1 MSANAQNTNVPS
13 TNSMAMWSLV
23 VSAVTLLLVAV
34 NTFGGN
40 AGVQKAIEN
49 VEAMKV
55 GGSDN
60 YAIVK
65 EIYASDAFKTSQ
77 KTSLE
82 AAKQQMAGA
91 APTDTTTPPTDTTTT
106 PPTDT
111 TTPPSADAGKKITAE
126 QLAAIKSAGLWDGSK
141 DAKIILLEYSDL
153 QCPFCKRHHDNGTIK
168 SLLTKYD
175 GKISHSFRQ
184 FPLSFHPY
192 ATPGAN
198 ASLCAADQGGT
209 EMFYKYIDGVFTKDL
224 TAESVLTDVATDL
237 KLDMTKFA
245 DCMTKKPH
253 SATVTAEMNE
263 GQTLFAINGT
273 PGNVMINTETLEWVA
288 VAGAYPASEFEKTL
302 DLWTK

>member
-1 MSANAQNTNVPS
+1 MSANAQNNVPS
-13 TNSMAMWSLV
+13 TNSLSMWSLV

-55 GGSDN
+55 GGAEN

-65 EIYASDAFKTSQ
+65 KIYASDAFKSSQ

-82 AAKQQMAGA
+82 AAEKQMAGA
-91 APTDTTTPPTDTTTT
+91 APTDTTTPPTDTTT
-106 PPTDT
+106 PPADT
-111 TTPPSADAGKKITAE
+111 TTPPTADAAKKITAE
-126 QLAAIKSAGLWDGSK
+126 QLAAIKAGGLWDGAK
-141 DAKIILLEYSDL
+141 DGKIILLEYSDL

-168 SLLTKYD
+168 SLLAKYD
-175 GKISHSFRQ
+175 GKISHSFRN

-192 ATPGAN
+192 ALPGAN
-198 ASLCAADQGGT
+198 AVLCASDQGGA
-209 EMFYKYIDGVFTKDL
+209 EMYYKFIDAVFTKDL
-224 TAESVLTDVATDL
+224 TAESILTDVATDL
-237 KLDMTKFA
+237 KLDLAKYN
-245 DCMTKKPH
+245 DCMAQKPH
-253 SATVTAEMNE
+253 AAQITAETNE
-263 GQTLFAINGT
+263 GQTLFAVSGT